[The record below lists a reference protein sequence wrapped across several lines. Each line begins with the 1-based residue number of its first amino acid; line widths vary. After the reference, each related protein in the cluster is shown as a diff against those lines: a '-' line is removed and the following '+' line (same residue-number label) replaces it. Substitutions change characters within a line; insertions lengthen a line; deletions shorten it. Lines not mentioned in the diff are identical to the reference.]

1 MNYFYEILNKRIGYS
16 RVGRIKLSKEPKK
29 YVKTPNVILPMR
41 NFLLKNVNFLEEF
54 EDHEIFLISKEVF
67 LKIGFL
73 RDKFR
78 NTAFIFTHT
87 GTLQTFIEIL
97 ENNIDIFSE
106 DNIILLIP
114 FNIPTTILDENFA
127 KNEILYHLNSV
138 KKLLENFPNLNFGL
152 SIKIF
157 EHPQFLDLYSP
168 LIKENKNIKILNLI
182 DFFTA
187 NTNFRNVL
195 DLIISIKQNFDNN
208 LVLMASGRI
217 IPKYFPILIYLG
229 IDLIDSS
236 YLLYLT
242 SENFYDTI
250 EFLLPIYK
258 VKYFPCSCVACQT
271 KLKNFQSMKYSDEIF
286 EYLCLHNLITA
297 KTYMNKIKQYLRTE
311 DFRAFVEKT
320 SFDDVLIVS
329 ILKVLDRQYF
339 DLIKYETPITDS
351 FSTVKCFGPSSYYRP
366 DFHQFRER
374 LIKYFL
380 PEPWTKLIIIFPCS
394 ARKPYSASKSHK
406 KFHSVLRKFP
416 DFPDF
421 QEIILTSPLGAIPRQ
436 LENVYPVNSYDISVT
451 GFWDNEEIDLASQ
464 MLVELLKK
472 YNTKIPIICHVSDKG
487 YKEIVL
493 RAQKQLSNQFYFTE
507 VYKNL
512 TTSDSLKSLEN
523 IVNNLKDIFILKENI
538 PKSKYYSKSWV
549 RKLVKIADYQF
560 GSNIGMKIF
569 SKGIRVKKN
578 NVSKNLDI
586 IDIENKKLLGKF
598 LVKTG
603 QIELTLIGAE
613 ILSAIDKEF
622 NILVFDGDLIKGNTL
637 FRPGIV
643 EFSQN
648 LIPNNYVIILDKSK
662 KSVIGLAKLI
672 VGSNYIK
679 NSSNGRIAKVY
690 EKIS

>member
-29 YVKTPNVILPMR
+29 YLTTPNVILPMR
-41 NFLLKNVNFLEEF
+41 NFLMKDVNFLEEF
-54 EDHEIFLISKEVF
+54 ENHEIFLISKEVF
-67 LKIGFL
+67 LKIAFL

-78 NTAFIFTHT
+78 NTTFIFTHT
-87 GTLQTFIEIL
+87 GTLQTFVEIL
-97 ENNIDIFSE
+97 ENNIDVFSE

-114 FNIPTTILDENFA
+114 FNIPTTILDEKFA
-127 KNEILYHLNSV
+127 KSEIVYYIESV
-138 KKLLENFPNLNFGL
+138 KKLLEKFPGLNFGL

-157 EHPQFLDLYSP
+157 EHPQFLELYNT
-168 LIKENKNIKILNLI
+168 LIKENKNIKLLNLV

-187 NTNFRNVL
+187 YTNYRNVL
-195 DLIISIKQNFDNN
+195 DLIINIKQNFDNN

-217 IPKYFPILIYLG
+217 IPKFFPILIYLG
-229 IDLIDSS
+229 IDLIDTS

-271 KLKNFQSMKYSDEIF
+271 KLKNFQSVKYSDEIF
-286 EYLCLHNLITA
+286 EYLSLHNLITA

-311 DFRAFVEKT
+311 DFRAFVEKS

-339 DLIKYETPITDS
+339 DLIKYETPIADS
-351 FSTVKCFGPSSYYRP
+351 YSAIKCFGPSSYFRP

-374 LIKYFL
+374 LIKYFS
-380 PEPWTKLIIIFPCS
+380 PEPWTKLVVIFPCS

-436 LENVYPVNSYDISVT
+436 LENIYPVNSYDISVT
-451 GFWDNEEIDLASQ
+451 GFWDNEEINLASQ
-464 MLVELLKK
+464 MLVDLLKK

-487 YKEIVL
+487 YKDIVL
-493 RAQKQLSNQFYFTE
+493 KAQKKLPNQFYFTE

-512 TTSDSLKSLEN
+512 TTSDSLESLEN
-523 IVNNLKDIFILKENI
+523 IIKNLKDNFKMNDKR
-538 PKSKYYSKSWV
+538 PKSKYYLKSWV

-569 SKGIRVKKN
+569 SKGIRVKKS
-578 NVSKNLDI
+578 NVSTNLDI
-586 IDIENKKLLGKF
+586 IDIESKKSLGKF

-603 QIELTLIGAE
+603 QIELSLNGAE

-622 NILVFDGDLIKGNTL
+622 NILVFNGDKINGNTL

-648 LIPNNYVIILDKSK
+648 LIPNNYVIILDKNK
-662 KSVIGLAKLI
+662 KNVIGLAKLI

-679 NSSNGRIAKVY
+679 NSENGRIAKIY
-690 EKIS
+690 EKTS

>member
-16 RVGRIKLSKEPKK
+16 RVGRIKLSKEQKK
-29 YVKTPNVILPMR
+29 FVTTPNVILPMR
-41 NFLLKNVNFLEEF
+41 NFLMKNVNFLEEF

-78 NTAFIFTHT
+78 NTTFIFTHT

-97 ENNIDIFSE
+97 ENNIDVFSE

-127 KNEILYHLNSV
+127 RNEILNYLKPI
-138 KKLLENFPNLNFGL
+138 KKLLEKFPDLNFGL

-157 EHPQFLDLYSP
+157 EHPQFLELYST
-168 LIKENKNIKILNLI
+168 LIKENKNIKLLNLI

-187 NTNFRNVL
+187 NTNYRNFL
-195 DLIISIKQNFDNN
+195 ELIINIKQNFDNN

-217 IPKYFPILIYLG
+217 TPKYFPILIYLG

-271 KLKNFQSMKYSDEIF
+271 KLKNFQSMKYSDEKF
-286 EYLCLHNLITA
+286 EYLCLHNLIAA

-311 DFRAFVEKT
+311 DFRTFVEKS
-320 SFDDVLIVS
+320 SFDNVLIVS

-339 DLIKYETPITDS
+339 DLIKFETPIADS
-351 FSTVKCFGPSSYYRP
+351 YSTIKCFGPSSYFRP

-374 LIKYFL
+374 LIKYFS
-380 PEPWTKLIIIFPCS
+380 PEPWTKLIVIFPCS

-436 LENVYPVNSYDISVT
+436 LENIYPVNSYDISVT
-451 GFWDNEEIDLASQ
+451 GFWDNEEINLASQ

-487 YKEIVL
+487 YKDIVL
-493 RAQKQLSNQFYFTE
+493 KTQKQLPNQFYFTE

-512 TTSDSLKSLEN
+512 TTSDSLESLEN
-523 IVNNLKDIFILKENI
+523 IINNLKDNFNLNNNR
-538 PKSKYYSKSWV
+538 PKSKYFLKSWV

-569 SKGIRVKKN
+569 SKGIRVKKSN
-578 NVSKNLDI
+578 ASNNLDI
-586 IDIENKKLLGKF
+586 IDIESKKSLGKF

-603 QIELTLIGAE
+603 QIELSLNGAE
-613 ILSAIDKEF
+613 ILSVIDKKF
-622 NILVFDGDLIKGNTL
+622 NILVFNGDIIKGNTL

-679 NSSNGRIAKVY
+679 NSKNGRIAKVY

>member
-1 MNYFYEILNKRIGYS
+1 MNYFFEILNKRIGYS

-41 NFLLKNVNFLEEF
+41 NFLMKDVNFLEEF

-73 RDKFR
+73 RDKFK
-78 NTAFIFTHT
+78 NTTFIFTHT
-87 GTLQTFIEIL
+87 GTLETFIKIL
-97 ENNIDIFSE
+97 ENNVDIFSE

-114 FNIPTTILDENFA
+114 FNIPNTILNENFA
-127 KNEILYHLNSV
+127 KNEILHHLKSV
-138 KKLLENFPNLNFGL
+138 KQLLAQFPNLNFGL

-168 LIKENKNIKILNLI
+168 LIKENKNIKLLNLI
-182 DFFTA
+182 DFFTT

-195 DLIISIKQNFDNN
+195 DLIITIKQNFDNN
-208 LVLMASGRI
+208 LVLMASGRV

-250 EFLLPIYK
+250 EFLLPISK

-271 KLKNFQSMKYSDEIF
+271 KLKNSQSMKSSDEIY
-286 EYLCLHNLITA
+286 EYLCLHNLIVA

-329 ILKVLDRQYF
+329 ILKILDRQYF
-339 DLIKYETPITDS
+339 DLIKYETPIADS
-351 FSTVKCFGPSSYYRP
+351 YSTVKCFGPSSYYRP

-374 LIKYFL
+374 LIKNFS
-380 PEPWTKLIIIFPCS
+380 PEQWTKLIIIFPCS
-394 ARKPYSASKSHK
+394 ARKPYSTSKSHK

-436 LENVYPVNSYDISVT
+436 LENIYPINSYDISVT

-493 RAQKQLSNQFYFTE
+493 RAQKQLSNKFFFTE

-512 TTSDSLKSLEN
+512 TTSDSMESLEN
-523 IVNNLKDIFILKENI
+523 LVKDLKDSFNFEENV

-569 SKGIRVKKN
+569 SKGIRVKK
-578 NVSKNLDI
+578 
-586 IDIENKKLLGKF
+586 
-598 LVKTG
+598 
-603 QIELTLIGAE
+603 
-613 ILSAIDKEF
+613 
-622 NILVFDGDLIKGNTL
+622 
-637 FRPGIV
+637 
-643 EFSQN
+643 
-648 LIPNNYVIILDKSK
+648 
-662 KSVIGLAKLI
+662 
-672 VGSNYIK
+672 
-679 NSSNGRIAKVY
+679 
-690 EKIS
+690 